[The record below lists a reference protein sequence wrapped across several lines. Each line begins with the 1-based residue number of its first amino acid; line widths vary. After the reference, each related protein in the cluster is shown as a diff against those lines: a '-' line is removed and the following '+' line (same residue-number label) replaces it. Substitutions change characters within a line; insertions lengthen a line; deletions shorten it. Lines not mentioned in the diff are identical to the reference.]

1 MAKSPVIQMQ
11 NWFLNNQH
19 QWWCGPP
26 MSYGLD
32 HSAWFEYTEALQD
45 ATDIRTQLNE
55 QLRCLDYRMETQ
67 ISVVGELQDFFRR
80 RAEVE
85 LDYSKNLDKLSR
97 SLSARHKEQKQ
108 KREQWH
114 LFSSYASWQHLV
126 AQTKRQAR
134 DHALLS
140 DIYANTVIQRLGQ
153 VTEEV
158 QRIYRRCRD
167 VGYESHEELLKVLHE
182 LHAAMKTSQ
191 MYQLEQRQAETK
203 LRYVEAQRQKL
214 ESSIAREKLEKS
226 KKFKLIEKEIAKR
239 QAKYND
245 AHLKALKARNEYVLC
260 MDAANSA
267 VHKYFIDDLSDII
280 DCMDIGFHNC
290 VGRALQVHVSA
301 EENIRRSLQISVDG
315 MNKCL
320 SNLDSRADKQRF
332 LEANHTAF
340 MIPKKFDAATYQN
353 KIDEV
358 RPGSFELMMVP
369 QVREEFESRYLQLH
383 NRLTSLRAESEEV
396 WKTLETAESSLM
408 EMISAK
414 DYDVTPY
421 FAAAATIDDDK
432 FPPSTAP
439 FRQPEAALL
448 KLRADRQET
457 EDFYLNK
464 FHEYILKSNLMHRL
478 QAKYELIHKALAQ
491 DGSQLPTSPK
501 LASLSAVATTP
512 NPLGGKP
519 RRRRIG
525 RTPLI
530 GQPKLFGGSLEE
542 YLEATNEEIPL
553 VMKSCIRV
561 INLYGL
567 HHQGIYRVSGSQVE
581 INNFRES
588 FERGED
594 PLADVTDASD
604 INSVAGVFKLYLREL
619 REPLFPILFFDQFME
634 LAQLASKEDFKTR
647 MREVVQTLPRP
658 VFVVM
663 RYLFSF
669 LNHLSE
675 YSDENMMD
683 PYNLAICF
691 GPTLVPVPEDKDQV
705 QYQNLVNELIKNIII
720 NAEDIFPND
729 GGVLYERYI
738 SREPDEGEVGEAPS
752 DTMSEE
758 VDSEVYPS
766 EDDSVFREKDI
777 SLQLFGKA
785 ETLEAIAQFD
795 FTARSQRE
803 LSFKKGDL
811 LTLYTQVSSDWWKG
825 TKDGRD
831 GLVPDKYIMLRI
843 RDEDRER
850 LEIGKLSTTSG
861 SSSSEES
868 AAAARRRTSSS
879 SDASA
884 SSARLSKIRHDS
896 RVLTGSESIE
906 SESPA
911 PSLPSPSLEK
921 RVRPGPTVA
930 LVRPTT
936 LSCQGPV
943 LHPPP
948 SPKLST
954 SSQSSVTIVCNS
966 NGSSTVVCP
975 IVATS
980 AVMESVAKEQS
991 VPAVA
996 ATMEGAVVEDPE
1008 EPSMTSVRY
1017 TEPAV
1022 NEILSNATPVTHLDD
1037 SGDRDSLTESLTLS
1051 DEKSLCDSFT
1061 SLDTLDQEMDPE
1073 LSVPIEKARLEP
1085 SNQAGSLQN
1094 LESTLETENAPV
1106 FRRQRWET
1114 RSMTNLE
1121 RSSGPEKPN
1130 ISVGGWSVAKTAE
1143 GATAAN
1149 DLGPISGPT
1158 KGSFVRRRDL
1168 WEKRTS
1174 ITSATTASV
1183 ASPAIPSQP
1192 QRPKHT
1198 PDLVMDLPPSL
1209 PLSSSPKEGD
1219 SLVDPAS
1226 RQRHE
1231 SESSSGS
1238 SNSSSPG
1245 SPDMTTAAETFAMQ
1259 NQSTLKKSTIKQIK
1273 KDKADAAVAS
1283 ASAAPTEP
1291 TAAVMAVTVSE
1302 TPPRP
1307 SVKVSVSAY
1316 GSAAPIST
1324 GIRPITPKIANRFP
1338 HSINL
1343 YATPMPVL
1351 PVAFAVEAN
1360 AASGLSPA
1368 SVDAIRPQLKIK
1380 PQVLKK
1386 PTLPVSL
1393 SSPESSRRSGFDQ
1406 DSHV

>member
-1 MAKSPVIQMQ
+1 MSANKIVLNISAPVSSVQQQTIVPPESAKKMARKDKE
-11 NWFLNNQH
+11 FL
-19 QWWCGPP
+19 WE
-26 MSYGLD
+26 LD
-32 HSAWFEYTEALQD
+32 SQVK
-45 ATDIRTQLNE
+45 DIRTQLNE

-85 LDYSKNLDKLSR
+85 LDYSKNLDKLSK

-158 QRIYRRCRD
+158 QRIYRRCRE

-239 QAKYND
+239 RAKFND

-332 LEANHTAF
+332 LEANHAAF

-353 KIDEV
+353 KIDE
-358 RPGSFELMMVP
+358 GGFELMMVP

-383 NRLTSLRAESEEV
+383 KRLTSLRAESEEV

-421 FAAAATIDDDK
+421 FTVAAAIDDDK

-439 FRQPEAALL
+439 LKQPEAALL

-729 GGVLYERYI
+729 GGLVYERYI

-884 SSARLSKIRHDS
+884 SSARLSKVRHDS

-921 RVRPGPTVA
+921 RVRTGPTVA

-936 LSCQGPV
+936 LSCQGPA

-975 IVATS
+975 IVTTT
-980 AVMESVAKEQS
+980 AVLESVAKES

-996 ATMEGAVVEDPE
+996 TAMEGAVVADPVV
-1008 EPSMTSVRY
+1008 PSVRRM
-1017 TEPAV
+1017 EQAA
-1022 NEILSNATPVTHLDD
+1022 NEVLINATPVTHLDD
-1037 SGDRDSLTESLTLS
+1037 SGDRDSLAESLTLS

-1073 LSVPIEKARLEP
+1073 LSVPVEKVRPEP

-1094 LESTLETENAPV
+1094 LESTLEAENVPV

-1130 ISVGGWSVAKTAE
+1130 ISVGGWSVAKTTE

-1158 KGSFVRRRDL
+1158 KGSFVRKRDL

-1174 ITSATTASV
+1174 ITSTSTASV
-1183 ASPAIPSQP
+1183 ASPVIPSQP

-1209 PLSSSPKEGD
+1209 PLSSSPKEGET
-1219 SLVDPAS
+1219 LVDPAT

-1231 SESSSGS
+1231 SESSSSS
-1238 SNSSSPG
+1238 SNSSSPS

-1273 KDKADAAVAS
+1273 KDRADAAVAS

-1291 TAAVMAVTVSE
+1291 TAAVMAVEITE

-1307 SVKVSVSAY
+1307 SVKVSVSTY
-1316 GSAAPIST
+1316 GSASPIST

-1351 PVAFAVEAN
+1351 PVAFAAEAN
-1360 AASGLSPA
+1360 VASAMSPG

-1406 DSHV
+1406 DSHL